1 MSISYVYLA
10 LAIVAEVVATT
21 ALTASNG
28 LTRPAPVVIMALG
41 YATAF
46 VFLALSLRAIPVG
59 VAYAIWSGVGVVLIT
74 GIGWVLFRQ
83 TLEPP
88 ALAGIGLILAGVL
101 VLHLSGAGHA

>member
-1 MSISYVYLA
+1 MSMSYVYLA

-28 LTRPAPVVIMALG
+28 LTRPAPVVIMGLG
-41 YATAF
+41 YAVAF
-46 VFLALSLRAIPVG
+46 VFLALSLKVIPVG

-74 GIGWVLFRQ
+74 GIGWALFRQ

-88 ALAGIGLILAGVL
+88 ALAGIGLILAGVV